1 MFQEELLL
9 IKNKLAEAE
18 EQPRARALLV
28 LVLAMAGKQQDHVK
42 GTILDLGVH
51 ITFFFVM
58 I

>member
-9 IKNKLAEAE
+9 IKNQLAGAE
-18 EQPRARALLV
+18 EQPRARALLM
-28 LVLAMAGKQQDHVK
+28 LILARAGEQQDYVK